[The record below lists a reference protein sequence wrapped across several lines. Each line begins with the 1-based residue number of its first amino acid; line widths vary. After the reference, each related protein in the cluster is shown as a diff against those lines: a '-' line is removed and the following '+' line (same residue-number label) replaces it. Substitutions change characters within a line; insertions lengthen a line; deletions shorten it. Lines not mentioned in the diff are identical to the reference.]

1 MLISKELL
9 EKAIVNFPKWMDIR
23 KRYANSNGGKLL
35 SSISDTVEGIQ
46 NEIDKFIEEFFISYY
61 EDKCDIIP
69 DFIYKANIGSIEI
82 SNLSLLEPEYTIT
95 TDVSTF
101 YNNENYAYFN
111 NGYLFIKSKLSS
123 IKYRYNDTELYC
135 NTEKHHKSML

>member
-46 NEIDKFIEEFFISYY
+46 DEIDKFIEEFFISYY
-61 EDKCDIIP
+61 ED
-69 DFIYKANIGSIEI
+69 
-82 SNLSLLEPEYTIT
+82 
-95 TDVSTF
+95 
-101 YNNENYAYFN
+101 NE
-111 NGYLFIKSKLSS
+111 
-123 IKYRYNDTELYC
+123 
-135 NTEKHHKSML
+135 